1 MNTDAR
7 PVRNRV
13 YRNHHFDSRR
23 WDAVRFRLDDIVIAT
38 SYKAGTT
45 WTQRIVSLLILGPQ
59 KLSESL
65 MTLSPWVD
73 MRVVPIGDV
82 VAHIDAQQH
91 RRFLKTH
98 LPLDALPWNDA
109 IKYVYVGRDGRDVM
123 MSWFNHWHSFT
134 DEGIAF
140 LNSGDLVGDPIPKC
154 PDDVREFFDGWVHR
168 ASFPWEQDGWPMWSH
183 LYHAQSFWNFRH
195 LPNIHF
201 VHYADLKA
209 DREGEMRRI
218 ARFLDID
225 VSQSTW
231 PAIVERAS
239 FEAMK
244 REAIEDEMPGGPSFF
259 KNGVRDFFFKGTN
272 GRWRDVLTRED
283 LAEYDKAVERA
294 LTPDCAAWLERGRQ
308 AGDPKSV

>member
-7 PVRNRV
+7 PVRSRV
-13 YRNHHFDSRR
+13 YRNHHLDSRR
-23 WDAVRFRLDDIVIAT
+23 WDAVRFRSDDIIVAT

-73 MRVVPIGDV
+73 LRIMPIDEV

-123 MSWFNHWHSFT
+123 MSWFNHWRSFT
-134 DEGIAF
+134 DEGIAM
-140 LNSGDLVGDPIPKC
+140 LNSGDLVGEPLPKC
-154 PDDVREFFDGWVHR
+154 PDDPREFFHGWVRR

-195 LPNIHF
+195 LPNIHC

-225 VSQSTW
+225 VPESTW
-231 PAIVERAS
+231 PALVE
-239 FEAMK
+239 
-244 REAIEDEMPGGPSFF
+244 
-259 KNGVRDFFFKGTN
+259 RDFFFKGTN

-283 LAEYDKAVERA
+283 LAEYDTAVARA
-294 LTPDCAAWLERGRQ
+294 LTPECAAWLERGRS
-308 AGDPKSV
+308 ASDPEA